1 LYFPEYTGFIFWD
14 NGKVAFYCN
23 NGKYETELMRECSPY
38 YVSKVMPPVS
48 KQSINEAVRKYLKT
62 DEEMFLF
69 VYSVCGLISSFLIKL
84 IALWNKFL

>member
-38 YVSKVMPPVS
+38 NDCSIVDNEKRRVEMLSHILNVNDSK
-48 KQSINEAVRKYLKT
+48 E
-62 DEEMFLF
+62 
-69 VYSVCGLISSFLIKL
+69 
-84 IALWNKFL
+84 